1 MDQVVTRI
9 DATGGILVGH
19 DGSRPSAQAVRWA
32 AGLAGR
38 LGVPLHVVRT
48 WALSSAPRPRTWR
61 TGYVPPLKDFE
72 ATVLERLTHDVGALH
87 LGNTVEVTCHVL
99 HGSAARR
106 LVESS
111 SGAEMLVVG
120 SRGVGGFMG
129 VVLGSTALQVAGH
142 AKCPAVVV
150 PVHGDDEPAEP
161 DAGLRARPV
170 PDGTAGVDAD

>member
-19 DGSRPSAQAVRWA
+19 DGSHPSAQAVRWA

-48 WALSSAPRPRTWR
+48 WALSSAPRPKTWR
-61 TGYVPPLKDFE
+61 TGFVPPLKDFE
-72 ATVLERLTHDVGALH
+72 ATVLERLQHDVDVLH
-87 LGNTVEVTCHVL
+87 LSDVEVACHVL

-111 SGAEMLVVG
+111 DGAEMLVVG

-129 VVLGSTALQVAGH
+129 VVIGSTALQVAGH
-142 AKCPAVVV
+142 AKCPVVVV
-150 PVHGDDEPAEP
+150 PVHGDDNPAEP
-161 DAGLRARPV
+161 DAGLRVRSRS
-170 PDGTAGVDAD
+170 DDTAGVDAD

>member
-32 AGLAGR
+32 AALAAR
-38 LGVPLHVVRT
+38 LDVPLHVVRT
-48 WALSSAPRPRTWR
+48 WALSSAPRPKTWR
-61 TGYVPPLKDFE
+61 TGFVPPLKDFE
-72 ATVLERLTHDVGALH
+72 AAVLERLQRDVEALH
-87 LGNTVEVTCHVL
+87 LSNVEVTCRVL

-111 SGAEMLVVG
+111 AGAEMLVVG

-150 PVHGDDEPAEP
+150 PVNGDDDPAEP
-161 DAGLRARPV
+161 DAGLRAQSG